1 MLSFIVRPK
10 GALYRCVVIAAS
22 VSAFLWGSQTHALD
36 APSTGT
42 GSVLNLEQAIRWTL
56 EQNPEL
62 QVFEFRD
69 LALDGEVQ
77 TANLRPP
84 LEVGVELD
92 NFAGSGVS
100 SEAGLDNFAGSGVS
114 SEAELTVSLSS
125 VIELGGKRQE
135 RVATVGASRDYL
147 DTQRQVEA
155 LNLVGEVTRR
165 YVEVLAAQER
175 LTLAHDAVAL
185 AQDTVI
191 AVQRR
196 VKAGATPEAEGLRA
210 STALMRAR
218 LALQSEQQQLPY
230 YKRALAALWGDTQAT
245 FTLDSHALYRF
256 GPQVDFVEL
265 YDRARSNP
273 AIEQFASEERLREAE
288 LRLAQ
293 TQSRADIGWSVGVRR
308 SREIDETTLVAGFNL
323 PLFSGRRNT
332 GAITSAMAKRD
343 EVAYRR
349 EAALLKLQ
357 TQLYGAVTNREQA
370 AIAARTLGQ
379 DVVPTMKQA
388 LQQVE
393 LAYRRGGYSYLEW
406 AATREDLITARR
418 AQIEAAAAVLRYG
431 AEIEQL
437 TAEPLLPAQYD
448 YSK

>member
-1 MLSFIVRPK
+1 MFSFMVRPK
-10 GALYRCVVIAAS
+10 GALYRCVAIIAS
-22 VSAFLWGSQTHALD
+22 VSASLWMPLTHALD
-36 APSTGT
+36 ATPMGT
-42 GSVLNLEQAIRWTL
+42 GSVLNLEQAVRWTL

-62 QVFEFRD
+62 QVFEFRG
-69 LALDGEVQ
+69 LALDGEAQ

-84 LEVGVELD
+84 LEVGAELE
-92 NFAGSGVS
+92 NFAGSGG
-100 SEAGLDNFAGSGVS
+100 A

-135 RVATVGASRDYL
+135 RVAAVGASRDYL
-147 DTQRQVEA
+147 DMQRQVEA
-155 LNLVGEVTRR
+155 LNLIGEVTRR

-175 LTLAHDAVAL
+175 LTLALDAVTL
-185 AQDTVI
+185 AQDTLS

-196 VKAGATPEAEGLRA
+196 VKAAATPEAEGLRA
-210 STALMRAR
+210 TAALMRAR
-218 LALQSEQQQLPY
+218 LAKQSAEQQLQY
-230 YKRALAALWGDTQAT
+230 YKNALAALWGDTQAT
-245 FTLDSHALYRF
+245 FTLDSHVLYRF
-256 GPQVDFVEL
+256 GAQVDFADL
-265 YDRARSNP
+265 YNRAKNNP

-288 LRLAQ
+288 LRLAE

-332 GAITSAMAKRD
+332 GAITAAMAKRD

-349 EAALLKLQ
+349 EAALLKLH
-357 TQLYGAVTNREQA
+357 TQLYGAVTNRQQA
-370 AIAARTLGQ
+370 VIAARTLGQ
-379 DVVPTMKQA
+379 DVVPTMNQA

-393 LAYRRGGYSYLEW
+393 RAYRRGRYSYLEW
-406 AATREDLITARR
+406 AAAREDLIAARR